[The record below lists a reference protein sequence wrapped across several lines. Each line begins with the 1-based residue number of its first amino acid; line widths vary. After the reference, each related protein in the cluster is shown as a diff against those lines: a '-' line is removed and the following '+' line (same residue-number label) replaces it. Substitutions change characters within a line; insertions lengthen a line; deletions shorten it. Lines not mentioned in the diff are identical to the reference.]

1 MFSKIKAV
9 GRRAAT
15 VAAGTV
21 LVLSQCLGSFGA
33 AFAPSTAYAETS
45 AKTATVTLTDTEN
58 GNLSFVG
65 RDGDTKT
72 ITVNVGETVAIK
84 ASPAEGYF
92 ADSLSVFNNSDND
105 ASAVSLKDGIG
116 TFKVT
121 GSATVSTMFYENG
134 SNGSSI
140 LKAVKVKEGKANKTI
155 DEKTYIKENADS
167 KYVGLGDKLE
177 KKDVLTV
184 TTTVVDSNILPN
196 ASLDNL
202 WADDDGDGMS
212 DHADALRANAV
223 SHAILYDL
231 NEDSDYYVGYAG
243 SRISGATLAD
253 WGASENNADAKMRD
267 GFVFDDATGLIYVPK
282 KYTEKN
288 KKGELKVASSRIQLL
303 YATADKGA
311 ENSISVKI
319 SEDGVDGDV
328 AENGTAKV
336 DVLATDTKIVL
347 AKDKAA
353 RESLKDS
360 SIDSVIANG
369 IEYTRDMDMW
379 SYDEGTGTL
388 DLKLAPAGVRT
399 VKVKL
404 TNDTSKTVGNFLTS
418 IATKAFAGNV
428 NNIGTWKFNTAPYVG
443 MTFHTAGHNK
453 YTGTAAGGHTMPA
466 VENPSGGRYE
476 AKTIYQALG
485 TQGVDVS
492 ALQSGNYSIE
502 RTCTINAQ
510 TTSSGVEIPNAA
522 NLNLTCG
529 HVGVNPSGQLQNG
542 YNQPKYTDD
551 DYGQTVRVAAV
562 YGNEAVVGVTVPTT
576 FTQAGAGFFK
586 VNWQLNKVNVTFSK
600 ISADAKVTDGNSEY
614 SYAGAEYDIYRTRDN
629 SLVAHITMDGNG
641 HASYQLD
648 PNESYYAVETKAPQ
662 GFQKHEGHIEFS
674 TGNSAGE
681 QQLKDDPGY
690 VKITVAKKDSATSGN
705 PQTSLSLEGAEYK
718 CTSISTPGWEATGKT
733 DANGVLWFDRV
744 PLGEI
749 QIVETKAPAGYKL
762 DTTVHSYT
770 VNAGQWIDAT
780 KVDGGAIELEPEDDF
795 AENPQAFDVE
805 IAKTKGGEDDS
816 WESDNGHGK
825 PAVGVQ
831 FQIISNSTGK
841 VVGTLTTN
849 ESGFASTKDA
859 DTCDETSISE
869 DKTDDATRPWFG
881 EGKRNAGIDGALP
894 IDQKGYT
901 IHEVDSTV
909 PEGYDHVDDW
919 TISADEEVNQSTKY
933 YSVIDKTLTSRLQ
946 IVKCD
951 AETGN
956 TVLLSGFKFQ
966 ILDADGKVVS
976 FDDPYDVNAKVD
988 TFTTDAN
995 GQVSMPGKLKSG
1007 KYAVKEI
1014 ATSAPYLLNSE
1025 TVGFEVSKDYK
1036 DASPITVVKVF
1047 DRQAMGQ
1054 ATITKSCA
1062 DDGKN
1067 LKDAEYDIVAQED
1080 VVSPDGTVRASKG
1093 QVVDHVTTGDDGTA
1107 TTKKLYLGSGS
1118 ATYAFIETKTPKG
1131 HVLDTTPV
1139 EFTLSYKD
1147 DKTDLVTASVEQKDK
1162 PTKVKVNKTILGT
1175 DDVLAGAKFDIWNI
1189 DDQET
1194 FQTGTSV
1201 AIRADEGKEV
1211 SVKQNVSSSTVTV
1224 NSNEYSIVLKDKDGK
1239 EIEVGSD
1246 TAVEAGDYTVVAKK
1260 GDDEVKLSDATISV
1274 DKGKSYT
1281 VAIKNHIFGTSAE
1294 LSETGDSVPS
1304 VKLTWDA
1311 ARKAYTT
1318 DKTLA
1323 SGKYT
1328 VSVDGGAVGKIS
1340 VKNGEIAYASISDG
1354 KVKAEPVLLKDGKKF
1369 TERTTDA
1376 KGEFDVKHLTTGSY
1390 RMVETEA
1397 PAGYIENPN
1406 VFAFTVDSDGMTEG
1420 VTEYT
1425 INVTDDYTKLHVSK
1439 RDITNEAE
1447 IEGAKLTLKDSDG
1460 KVIDSWTSTTED
1472 HVINALAPGKYTLTE
1487 ERTPHTYDV
1496 AESIDFTVEKTGE
1509 IQTAVMYDKP
1519 ISIKGEIDKRQEI
1532 ADPTHP
1538 YTEANGDGENNA
1550 DTSTSDDGSYDYTL
1564 DFRSTSNTWTDEF
1577 TVEDDLYGVMTG
1589 KATLDSITTPQAYK
1603 DFDGKMNVWYKT
1615 DQTPSDYSDESGA
1628 NQTLSDG
1635 HGNPWLTDESN
1646 SETLGEDGRKIDYT
1660 GWKLWKADVSTTEAE
1675 DLKVSDLE
1683 LAEGEHVTA
1692 IRFEYGRVESGFTTR
1707 EDDWDRDGIKDS
1719 HDDVNDATE
1728 TAKGNGSY
1736 SDGVS
1741 ILVDLDGSGKFTAFG
1756 NNGLGGKIKQ
1766 KDGTY
1771 TCKDG
1776 DTVYSLTLNK
1786 DGSASAKMTDKDG
1799 KETKV
1804 DLAAGQFKISEGVSG
1819 DYAPAI
1825 VHMKVTDDYR
1835 DGDSLEN
1842 YAKVDLYRN
1851 GGGEDQLE
1859 DHDDDKVK
1867 QTPKSDSAIIGTTLT
1882 GEDGKHAVKVG
1893 EKVEL
1898 TDTVSYTNI
1907 EAGVEHTVT
1916 GTLMDKTTGA
1926 PLSDGDGNPLSS
1938 SVTFTPEEKDG
1949 TVEVKFI
1956 VDTTHLDGHDLVAF
1970 ETLTTKETETDR
1982 ETGEKTTV
1990 DKTVAEHKDIDD
2002 ANQTVTVTSDKSS
2015 MAQTGRNILIGAAI
2029 AAAVAAGA
2037 GGTYIYRKRHQID
2050 DADDMME

>member
-1 MFSKIKAV
+1 MNETDNKQKKGGGMFSKIKAV
-9 GRRAAT
+9 SRRAAT

-33 AFAPSTAYAETS
+33 AFAPSTAYADTS
-45 AKTATVTLTDTEN
+45 AKTATVTLADTEN

-65 RDGDTKT
+65 RDDDTKT
-72 ITVNVGETVAIK
+72 ITVTVGETVAIK
-84 ASPAEGYF
+84 ASPSDGYF
-92 ADSLSVFNNSDND
+92 ADSLSVFNNSDSD

-140 LKAVKVKEGKANKTI
+140 LKAVKVKEGKANKAI

-177 KKDVLTV
+177 KKDILTV

-388 DLKLAPAGVRT
+388 ELKLAPAGVRT

-404 TNDTSKTVGNFLTS
+404 TNDTGKTVGNFLTS

-443 MTFHTAGHNK
+443 MTFHTDGHNK
-453 YTGTAAGGHTMPA
+453 YTGTPTGGYTMPA

-485 TQGVDVS
+485 TQGVDIS

-529 HVGVNPSGQLQNG
+529 HVGVNPSGQLQTG
-542 YNQPKYTDD
+542 YNQPKYADD
-551 DYGQTVRVAAV
+551 DYGQTVRIAAV

-600 ISADAKVTDGNSEY
+600 ISADAKVTDGNGEY

-629 SLVAHITMDGNG
+629 ALVAHITMDGNG

-662 GFQKHEGHIEFS
+662 GFQKHEGRIEFS

-681 QQLKDDPGY
+681 QQLKDDPGNVVLT
-690 VKITVAKKDSATSGN
+690 VKKKDSATSSSGA
-705 PQTSLSLEGAEYK
+705 QTSLSLAGAEYK
-718 CTSISTPGWEATGKT
+718 CTSLSTPGWEATSTTNEQGRLSFRK
-733 DANGVLWFDRV
+733 V
-744 PLGEI
+744 PFGEI
-749 QIVETKAPAGYKL
+749 QVVETKAPAGYKL
-762 DTTVHSYT
+762 DTTIHAYTVHAGEV
-770 VNAGQWIDAT
+770 VNAG
-780 KVDGGAIELEPEDDF
+780 VYELEPEDDF

-859 DTCDETSISE
+859 DTCDETSTSE

-901 IHEVDSTV
+901 VHEVDSTV

-1007 KYAVKEI
+1007 KYTVKEI
-1014 ATSAPYLLNSE
+1014 ATPAPYLLNSE

-1036 DASPITVVKVF
+1036 DASPITVVKVY
-1047 DRQAMGQ
+1047 DRQSMGQ

-1067 LKDAEYDIVAQED
+1067 LKDAEYDVVAQED

-1093 QVVDHVTTGDDGTA
+1093 QVVDHVTTGDDGVA
-1107 TTKKLYLGSGS
+1107 TTKNLYLGSGS
-1118 ATYAFIETKTPKG
+1118 ATYAFIETKAPKG

-1162 PTKVKVNKTILGT
+1162 ARKE
-1175 DDVLAGAKFDIWNI
+1175 AGAHNLHEQKKNFPPGI
-1189 DDQET
+1189 
-1194 FQTGTSV
+1194 F
-1201 AIRADEGKEV
+1201 GKEV
-1211 SVKQNVSSSTVTV
+1211 RCASCGKILTKGKTLRKTGYERTLFCPTRKKSPSHCKGAFISEKHLESAILHELKNLADRYSDDRVQIGICQDAQSADLIQER
-1224 NSNEYSIVLKDKDGK
+1224 NSLK
-1239 EIEVGSD
+1239 
-1246 TAVEAGDYTVVAKK
+1246 TAVELIENEITAYEQRSRDLYLKRATDGMSI
-1260 GDDEVKLSDATISV
+1260 DDFNSALSRIRNDV
-1274 DKGKSYT
+1274 DK
-1281 VAIKNHIFGTSAE
+1281 
-1294 LSETGDSVPS
+1294 L
-1304 VKLTWDA
+1304 
-1311 ARKAYTT
+1311 R
-1318 DKTLA
+1318 
-1323 SGKYT
+1323 
-1328 VSVDGGAVGKIS
+1328 
-1340 VKNGEIAYASISDG
+1340 
-1354 KVKAEPVLLKDGKKF
+1354 LK
-1369 TERTTDA
+1369 
-1376 KGEFDVKHLTTGSY
+1376 
-1390 RMVETEA
+1390 
-1397 PAGYIENPN
+1397 
-1406 VFAFTVDSDGMTEG
+1406 
-1420 VTEYT
+1420 
-1425 INVTDDYTKLHVSK
+1425 SK
-1439 RDITNEAE
+1439 RASSELLHLNESIA
-1447 IEGAKLTLKDSDG
+1447 
-1460 KVIDSWTSTTED
+1460 
-1472 HVINALAPGKYTLTE
+1472 
-1487 ERTPHTYDV
+1487 
-1496 AESIDFTVEKTGE
+1496 AESIRMETVLKAADFNRLDKT
-1509 IQTAVMYDKP
+1509 
-1519 ISIKGEIDKRQEI
+1519 
-1532 ADPTHP
+1532 
-1538 YTEANGDGENNA
+1538 
-1550 DTSTSDDGSYDYTL
+1550 
-1564 DFRSTSNTWTDEF
+1564 
-1577 TVEDDLYGVMTG
+1577 
-1589 KATLDSITTPQAYK
+1589 
-1603 DFDGKMNVWYKT
+1603 
-1615 DQTPSDYSDESGA
+1615 
-1628 NQTLSDG
+1628 
-1635 HGNPWLTDESN
+1635 
-1646 SETLGEDGRKIDYT
+1646 
-1660 GWKLWKADVSTTEAE
+1660 
-1675 DLKVSDLE
+1675 KVSML
-1683 LAEGEHVTA
+1683 
-1692 IRFEYGRVESGFTTR
+1692 IESVYVHK
-1707 EDDWDRDGIKDS
+1707 RD
-1719 HDDVNDATE
+1719 
-1728 TAKGNGSY
+1728 
-1736 SDGVS
+1736 
-1741 ILVDLDGSGKFTAFG
+1741 
-1756 NNGLGGKIKQ
+1756 
-1766 KDGTY
+1766 
-1771 TCKDG
+1771 
-1776 DTVYSLTLNK
+1776 
-1786 DGSASAKMTDKDG
+1786 
-1799 KETKV
+1799 
-1804 DLAAGQFKISEGVSG
+1804 
-1819 DYAPAI
+1819 
-1825 VHMKVTDDYR
+1825 
-1835 DGDSLEN
+1835 
-1842 YAKVDLYRN
+1842 
-1851 GGGEDQLE
+1851 
-1859 DHDDDKVK
+1859 
-1867 QTPKSDSAIIGTTLT
+1867 PKSGTQAIDITW
-1882 GEDGKHAVKVG
+1882 
-1893 EKVEL
+1893 
-1898 TDTVSYTNI
+1898 
-1907 EAGVEHTVT
+1907 
-1916 GTLMDKTTGA
+1916 
-1926 PLSDGDGNPLSS
+1926 
-1938 SVTFTPEEKDG
+1938 
-1949 TVEVKFI
+1949 KF
-1956 VDTTHLDGHDLVAF
+1956 
-1970 ETLTTKETETDR
+1970 
-1982 ETGEKTTV
+1982 
-1990 DKTVAEHKDIDD
+1990 
-2002 ANQTVTVTSDKSS
+2002 
-2015 MAQTGRNILIGAAI
+2015 
-2029 AAAVAAGA
+2029 
-2037 GGTYIYRKRHQID
+2037 
-2050 DADDMME
+2050 

>member
-33 AFAPSTAYAETS
+33 AFAPSMAYADTS
-45 AKTATVTLTDTEN
+45 TKTATVTLADTEN
-58 GNLSFVG
+58 GSLSFVG
-65 RDGDTKT
+65 RDDDTKT

-84 ASPAEGYF
+84 ASPADGYF

-140 LKAVKVKEGKANKTI
+140 LKAVKVKEGKANKAI

-311 ENSISVKI
+311 ENSISIKI
-319 SEDGVDGDV
+319 SKDGVDGDV

-336 DVLATDTKIVL
+336 DILATDTKIVL

-404 TNDTSKTVGNFLTS
+404 TNDTGKTVGNFLTS

-443 MTFHTAGHNK
+443 MTFHTNGHNK
-453 YTGTAAGGHTMPA
+453 YTGTPTGGYTMPA

-476 AKTIYQALG
+476 TKTIYQALG

-600 ISADAKVTDGNSEY
+600 ISADAKVTNGNSEY
-614 SYAGAEYDIYRTRDN
+614 SYAGAEFDIYRTRDN
-629 SLVAHITMDGNG
+629 ALAAHITMNGNG
-641 HASYQLD
+641 HANYQLD
-648 PNESYYAVETKAPQ
+648 PNENYYAVETKAPQ
-662 GFQKHEGHIEFS
+662 GFQKYEGRIEFS

-681 QQLKDDPGY
+681 QQFKDDPGV
-690 VKITVAKKDSATSGN
+690 VKITVAKKDSATSGTA
-705 PQTSLSLEGAEYK
+705 QTSLSLEGAEYK
-718 CTSISTPGWEATGKT
+718 ITSLSTPGWEATGKT
-733 DANGVLWFDRV
+733 NAKGVLYFTAV
-744 PLGEI
+744 PLGKV

-762 DTTVHSYT
+762 DTTVHTYT
-770 VNAGQWIDAT
+770 ISAGEWLDAT

-859 DTCDETSISE
+859 DTCDETSTSE

-901 IHEVDSTV
+901 VHEVDSTV

-1014 ATSAPYLLNSE
+1014 ATPAPYLLNSE

-1036 DASPITVVKVF
+1036 DASPIT
-1047 DRQAMGQ
+1047 RQ
-1054 ATITKSCA
+1054 T
-1062 DDGKN
+1062 
-1067 LKDAEYDIVAQED
+1067 
-1080 VVSPDGTVRASKG
+1080 SKAAK
-1093 QVVDHVTTGDDGTA
+1093 TT
-1107 TTKKLYLGSGS
+1107 L
-1118 ATYAFIETKTPKG
+1118 
-1131 HVLDTTPV
+1131 
-1139 EFTLSYKD
+1139 
-1147 DKTDLVTASVEQKDK
+1147 
-1162 PTKVKVNKTILGT
+1162 
-1175 DDVLAGAKFDIWNI
+1175 
-1189 DDQET
+1189 
-1194 FQTGTSV
+1194 
-1201 AIRADEGKEV
+1201 
-1211 SVKQNVSSSTVTV
+1211 
-1224 NSNEYSIVLKDKDGK
+1224 
-1239 EIEVGSD
+1239 
-1246 TAVEAGDYTVVAKK
+1246 
-1260 GDDEVKLSDATISV
+1260 
-1274 DKGKSYT
+1274 
-1281 VAIKNHIFGTSAE
+1281 
-1294 LSETGDSVPS
+1294 
-1304 VKLTWDA
+1304 
-1311 ARKAYTT
+1311 
-1318 DKTLA
+1318 
-1323 SGKYT
+1323 
-1328 VSVDGGAVGKIS
+1328 
-1340 VKNGEIAYASISDG
+1340 
-1354 KVKAEPVLLKDGKKF
+1354 
-1369 TERTTDA
+1369 
-1376 KGEFDVKHLTTGSY
+1376 
-1390 RMVETEA
+1390 
-1397 PAGYIENPN
+1397 
-1406 VFAFTVDSDGMTEG
+1406 
-1420 VTEYT
+1420 
-1425 INVTDDYTKLHVSK
+1425 
-1439 RDITNEAE
+1439 
-1447 IEGAKLTLKDSDG
+1447 
-1460 KVIDSWTSTTED
+1460 
-1472 HVINALAPGKYTLTE
+1472 
-1487 ERTPHTYDV
+1487 
-1496 AESIDFTVEKTGE
+1496 
-1509 IQTAVMYDKP
+1509 
-1519 ISIKGEIDKRQEI
+1519 
-1532 ADPTHP
+1532 
-1538 YTEANGDGENNA
+1538 
-1550 DTSTSDDGSYDYTL
+1550 
-1564 DFRSTSNTWTDEF
+1564 STSNGLKPYPRF
-1577 TVEDDLYGVMTG
+1577 VCSIAFKLPIVET
-1589 KATLDSITTPQAYK
+1589 
-1603 DFDGKMNVWYKT
+1603 
-1615 DQTPSDYSDESGA
+1615 
-1628 NQTLSDG
+1628 
-1635 HGNPWLTDESN
+1635 
-1646 SETLGEDGRKIDYT
+1646 R
-1660 GWKLWKADVSTTEAE
+1660 
-1675 DLKVSDLE
+1675 
-1683 LAEGEHVTA
+1683 
-1692 IRFEYGRVESGFTTR
+1692 GFTT
-1707 EDDWDRDGIKDS
+1707 
-1719 HDDVNDATE
+1719 
-1728 TAKGNGSY
+1728 
-1736 SDGVS
+1736 VS
-1741 ILVDLDGSGKFTAFG
+1741 IRLNSFDAADNL
-1756 NNGLGGKIKQ
+1756 KQ
-1766 KDGTY
+1766 G
-1771 TCKDG
+1771 
-1776 DTVYSLTLNK
+1776 
-1786 DGSASAKMTDKDG
+1786 
-1799 KETKV
+1799 
-1804 DLAAGQFKISEGVSG
+1804 
-1819 DYAPAI
+1819 
-1825 VHMKVTDDYR
+1825 
-1835 DGDSLEN
+1835 
-1842 YAKVDLYRN
+1842 
-1851 GGGEDQLE
+1851 
-1859 DHDDDKVK
+1859 
-1867 QTPKSDSAIIGTTLT
+1867 
-1882 GEDGKHAVKVG
+1882 
-1893 EKVEL
+1893 
-1898 TDTVSYTNI
+1898 
-1907 EAGVEHTVT
+1907 
-1916 GTLMDKTTGA
+1916 
-1926 PLSDGDGNPLSS
+1926 
-1938 SVTFTPEEKDG
+1938 
-1949 TVEVKFI
+1949 
-1956 VDTTHLDGHDLVAF
+1956 
-1970 ETLTTKETETDR
+1970 
-1982 ETGEKTTV
+1982 
-1990 DKTVAEHKDIDD
+1990 
-2002 ANQTVTVTSDKSS
+2002 
-2015 MAQTGRNILIGAAI
+2015 
-2029 AAAVAAGA
+2029 
-2037 GGTYIYRKRHQID
+2037 RKRLT
-2050 DADDMME
+2050 

>member
-1 MFSKIKAV
+1 MSDYIKYMYREYLE
-9 GRRAAT
+9 GRTRIKKVNEDQPLFPNT
-15 VAAGTV
+15 GAGLLIQKNKLTDDWTALNV
-21 LVLSQCLGSFGA
+21 SDGHYEEESFNHEALAA
-33 AFAPSTAYAETS
+33 AFLQGANMGQLRMLNEILDRARLNGPYC
-45 AKTATVTLTDTEN
+45 LEN
-58 GNLSFVG
+58 V
-65 RDGDTKT
+65 
-72 ITVNVGETVAIK
+72 
-84 ASPAEGYF
+84 
-92 ADSLSVFNNSDND
+92 
-105 ASAVSLKDGIG
+105 
-116 TFKVT
+116 
-121 GSATVSTMFYENG
+121 
-134 SNGSSI
+134 
-140 LKAVKVKEGKANKTI
+140 
-155 DEKTYIKENADS
+155 
-167 KYVGLGDKLE
+167 
-177 KKDVLTV
+177 
-184 TTTVVDSNILPN
+184 
-196 ASLDNL
+196 
-202 WADDDGDGMS
+202 
-212 DHADALRANAV
+212 ADALLSFAPACKAE
-223 SHAILYDL
+223 SL
-231 NEDSDYYVGYAG
+231 
-243 SRISGATLAD
+243 IS
-253 WGASENNADAKMRD
+253 
-267 GFVFDDATGLIYVPK
+267 I
-282 KYTEKN
+282 
-288 KKGELKVASSRIQLL
+288 
-303 YATADKGA
+303 
-311 ENSISVKI
+311 KI
-319 SEDGVDGDV
+319 SKDGVDGDV

-336 DVLATDTKIVL
+336 DILATDTKIVL

-404 TNDTSKTVGNFLTS
+404 TNDTGKTVGNFLTS

-443 MTFHTAGHNK
+443 MTFHTNGHNK
-453 YTGTAAGGHTMPA
+453 YTGTPTGGYTMPA

-476 AKTIYQALG
+476 TKTIYQALG

-600 ISADAKVTDGNSEY
+600 ISADAKVTNGNSEY
-614 SYAGAEYDIYRTRDN
+614 SYAGAEFDIYRTRDN
-629 SLVAHITMDGNG
+629 ALAAHITMNGNG
-641 HASYQLD
+641 HANYQLD
-648 PNESYYAVETKAPQ
+648 PNENYYAVETKAPQ
-662 GFQKHEGHIEFS
+662 GFQKYEGRIEFS

-681 QQLKDDPGY
+681 QQFKDDPGV
-690 VKITVAKKDSATSGN
+690 VKITVAKKDSATSGTA
-705 PQTSLSLEGAEYK
+705 QTSLSLEGAEYK
-718 CTSISTPGWEATGKT
+718 ITSLSTPGWEATGKT
-733 DANGVLWFDRV
+733 NAKGVLYFTAV
-744 PLGEI
+744 PLGKV

-762 DTTVHSYT
+762 DTTVHTYT
-770 VNAGQWIDAT
+770 ISAGEWLDAT

-859 DTCDETSISE
+859 DTCDETSTSE

-901 IHEVDSTV
+901 VHEVDSTV

-1014 ATSAPYLLNSE
+1014 ATPAPYLLNSE

-1036 DASPITVVKVF
+1036 DASPITVVKVY
-1047 DRQAMGQ
+1047 DRQSMGQ

-1067 LKDAEYDIVAQED
+1067 LKDAEYDVVAQED

-1093 QVVDHVTTGDDGTA
+1093 QVVDHVTTGDDGVA
-1107 TTKKLYLGSGS
+1107 TTKNLYLGSGS
-1118 ATYAFIETKTPKG
+1118 ATYAFIETKAPKG

-1224 NSNEYSIVLKDKDGK
+1224 NSNDYSIVLKDKDGR

-1246 TAVEAGDYTVVAKK
+1246 TTVEAGDYTVVAKK

-1311 ARKAYTT
+1311 ARMAYTT
-1318 DKTLA
+1318 DKALA

-1328 VSVDGGAVGKIS
+1328 VSVDGVAVGKIS
-1340 VKNGEIAYASISDG
+1340 VKSGEIAYASISNDT
-1354 KVKAEPVLLKDGKKF
+1354 VKCEPVLLKDGKKF
-1369 TERTTDA
+1369 TECTTDV
-1376 KGEFDVKHLTTGSY
+1376 KGEFDVKHLVAGSY

-1397 PAGYIENPN
+1397 PAGYIESPN

-1425 INVTDDYTKLHVSK
+1425 IDVTDDYTKLHVSK

-1683 LAEGEHVTA
+1683 LAEGEHVTV

-1719 HDDVNDATE
+1719 HDDMNDATE

-1867 QTPKSDSAIIGTTLT
+1867 QTTKSDSAIIGTTLT
-1882 GEDGKHAVKVG
+1882 GEDGKHTVKVG

-1949 TVEVKFI
+1949 TVEVKFT

-1970 ETLTTKETETDR
+1970 EALTTKETETDR

>member
-1 MFSKIKAV
+1 MFNKIKAV
-9 GRRAAT
+9 SRRAAT

-45 AKTATVTLTDTEN
+45 TKTATVTLADTEN
-58 GNLSFVG
+58 GSLSFVG
-65 RDGDTKT
+65 RDDDTKT
-72 ITVNVGETVAIK
+72 ITVNDGETVAIK
-84 ASPAEGYF
+84 ASPADGYF

-140 LKAVKVKEGKANKTI
+140 LKTVKVKEGKANKAI

-336 DVLATDTKIVL
+336 DILATDTKIVL
-347 AKDKAA
+347 AKDKTA

-404 TNDTSKTVGNFLTS
+404 TNDTGKTVGNFLTS

-600 ISADAKVTDGNSEY
+600 ISADAKVTNGNSEY
-614 SYAGAEYDIYRTRDN
+614 SYAGAEFDIYRTRDN
-629 SLVAHITMDGNG
+629 ALVAHITMDGNG
-641 HASYQLD
+641 HANYQLD

-662 GFQKHEGHIEFS
+662 GFQKHEGRIEFS

-681 QQLKDDPGY
+681 QQLKDDPGV
-690 VKITVAKKDSATSGN
+690 VKITVAKKDSATSGTA
-705 PQTSLSLEGAEYK
+705 QTSLSLEGAEYK
-718 CTSISTPGWEATGKT
+718 ITSLSTPGWEATGKT
-733 DANGVLWFDRV
+733 NAKGILYFTAV
-744 PLGEI
+744 PLGKV

-762 DTTVHSYT
+762 DTTVHTYT
-770 VNAGQWIDAT
+770 ISAGEWLDAT

-849 ESGFASTKDA
+849 ESGFASTKDS

-1047 DRQAMGQ
+1047 DRQVMGQ

-1067 LKDAEYDIVAQED
+1067 LKDAEYDVVAQEN

-1093 QVVDHVTTGDDGTA
+1093 QIVDHVTTGDDGTA

-1118 ATYAFIETKTPKG
+1118 ATYAFIENKAPKG

-1175 DDVLAGAKFDIWNI
+1175 DDVLADAKFDIWNI

-1311 ARKAYTT
+1311 ARMAYTT
-1318 DKTLA
+1318 DKALA

-1328 VSVDGGAVGKIS
+1328 VSVDGVAVGKIS
-1340 VKNGEIAYASISDG
+1340 VKSGEIAYASISNDT
-1354 KVKAEPVLLKDGKKF
+1354 VKREPVLLKDGKKF
-1369 TERTTDA
+1369 TERTTDV

-1420 VTEYT
+1420 VIEYT
-1425 INVTDDYTKLHVSK
+1425 IDVTDDYTKLHVSK

-1447 IEGAKLTLKDSDG
+1447 IEGAKLTLNDSDG

-1577 TVEDDLYGVMTG
+1577 TVEDDFYGVMTG

-1882 GEDGKHAVKVG
+1882 GEDGKHTVKVG

-1949 TVEVKFI
+1949 TVEVKFT

>member
-45 AKTATVTLTDTEN
+45 ANTATITLADTEN
-58 GNLSFVG
+58 GDLSFVG
-65 RDGDTKT
+65 RDDDTKT

-84 ASPAEGYF
+84 ASPADGYF
-92 ADSLSVFNNSDND
+92 ADSLSVFNNSDSD

-140 LKAVKVKEGKANKTI
+140 LKAVKVKEGKTNKAI

-231 NEDSDYYVGYAG
+231 NEHSDYYVGYAG

-388 DLKLAPAGVRT
+388 ELKLAPAGVRT

-404 TNDTSKTVGNFLTS
+404 TNDTGKTVGNFLTS

-443 MTFHTAGHNK
+443 MTFHTDGHNK
-453 YTGTAAGGHTMPA
+453 YTGTPTGGYTMPA

-614 SYAGAEYDIYRTRDN
+614 SYAGAEYDIYRESDN

-648 PNESYYAVETKAPQ
+648 PNVHYYAVETKAPQ
-662 GFQKHEGHIEFS
+662 GFQKHEGRIEFS
-674 TGNSAGE
+674 TGNSAGA
-681 QQLKDDPGY
+681 QQLTDDPGNVVLT
-690 VKITVAKKDSATSGN
+690 VKKKDSATSSSDA
-705 PQTSLSLEGAEYK
+705 QTSLSLAGAEYK
-718 CTSISTPGWEATGKT
+718 CTSLSTPGWETTGT
-733 DANGVLWFDRV
+733 TNENGIVAFRKV
-744 PLGEI
+744 PFGEI
-749 QIVETKAPAGYKL
+749 QVVETKAPSGYKL
-762 DTTVHSYT
+762 DTTVHTYT
-770 VNAGQWIDAT
+770 VHAGEGVNAG
-780 KVDGGAIELEPEDDF
+780 VYELEPEDDF

-859 DTCDETSISE
+859 ATCDETSISE

-894 IDQKGYT
+894 IDRSGYT

-1036 DASPITVVKVF
+1036 NASPITVVKVY

-1067 LKDAEYDIVAQED
+1067 LKDAEYDVVAQED
-1080 VVSPDGTVRASKG
+1080 VVSPDGTVRATKG
-1093 QVVDHVTTGDDGTA
+1093 QVVDHVTTGDDGCA
-1107 TTKKLYLGSGS
+1107 TTKKLYLGNCS
-1118 ATYAFIETKTPKG
+1118 ATYAFVETKAPKG

-1147 DKTDLVTASVEQKDK
+1147 DKTELVTASVEQKDS

-1189 DDQET
+1189 DDQEA

-1211 SVKQNVSSSTVTV
+1211 SVKQNVSSSTITV
-1224 NSNEYSIVLKDKDGK
+1224 NTNEYSIVLKDKDGR
-1239 EIEVGSD
+1239 ETEVGSD

-1260 GDDEVKLSDATISV
+1260 GDDEVKLADAAISV

-1281 VAIKNHIFGTSAE
+1281 IAIKNHIFGTSAE
-1294 LSETGDSVPS
+1294 LSETGDSVPNM
-1304 VKLTWDA
+1304 KLTWDA

-1318 DKTLA
+1318 DKALA

-1328 VSVDGGAVGKIS
+1328 VFVDGATVGKIS
-1340 VKNGEIAYASISDG
+1340 VKNGVISYASISDG
-1354 KVKAEPVLLKDGKKF
+1354 KVKSEPILLKDGKKF
-1369 TERTTDA
+1369 TERTTDL
-1376 KGEFDVKHLTTGSY
+1376 KGEFDVKHLTAGSY

-1420 VTEYT
+1420 VTEYS
-1425 INVTDDYTKLHVSK
+1425 IDVTDDYTKLHVSK

-1460 KVIDSWTSTTED
+1460 KVVDSWTSTTED

-1532 ADPTHP
+1532 ADPTHL

-1564 DFRSTSNTWTDEF
+1564 DFRSNSNTWTDEF
-1577 TVEDDLYGVMTG
+1577 TVEDDLHGVMTG

-1615 DQTPSDYSDESGA
+1615 DQTPSDYANESGA

-1675 DLKVSDLE
+1675 DLKVSDLD

-1707 EDDWDRDGIKDS
+1707 EGDWDRDGIKDS

-1736 SDGVS
+1736 SDGIS

-1786 DGSASAKMTDKDG
+1786 DGSATAKMTDKDG

-1804 DLAAGQFKISEGVSG
+1804 ELAAGQFKISEGVSG

-1835 DGDSLEN
+1835 AGDSLEN

-1882 GEDGKHAVKVG
+1882 GEDGKHTVKVG

-1926 PLSDGDGNPLSS
+1926 PLSDGDGNPLSTT
-1938 SVTFTPEEKDG
+1938 VTFTPEEKDG
-1949 TVEVKFI
+1949 TVEVKFT
-1956 VDTTHLDGHDLVAF
+1956 VDTTHLDGHNLVAF

-2015 MAQTGRNILIGAAI
+2015 MAQTGRNILIGAAV
-2029 AAAVAAGA
+2029 AAFVAAGA

>member
-1 MFSKIKAV
+1 MMQDMNETDNKQKKGGGMFSKIKAV
-9 GRRAAT
+9 SRRAAT

-33 AFAPSTAYAETS
+33 AFAPSTAYADTS
-45 AKTATVTLTDTEN
+45 TKTATVTLADTEN
-58 GNLSFVG
+58 GSLSFVG
-65 RDGDTKT
+65 RDDDTKT

-84 ASPAEGYF
+84 ASPANGYF

-140 LKAVKVKEGKANKTI
+140 LKAVKVKEGKANKAI

-336 DVLATDTKIVL
+336 DILATDTKIVL

-404 TNDTSKTVGNFLTS
+404 TNDTGKTVGNFLTS

-600 ISADAKVTDGNSEY
+600 ISADAKVTNGNSEY
-614 SYAGAEYDIYRTRDN
+614 SYAGAEFDIYRTRDN
-629 SLVAHITMDGNG
+629 ALVAHITMDGNG
-641 HASYQLD
+641 HANYQLD

-662 GFQKHEGHIEFS
+662 GFQKYEGRIDFS

-681 QQLKDDPGY
+681 QQFKDDPGNVVLT
-690 VKITVAKKDSATSGN
+690 VKKKDSATSSSDA
-705 PQTSLSLEGAEYK
+705 QTSLSLAGAEYK
-718 CTSISTPGWEATGKT
+718 CTSLSTPGWEATSTTNEQGRLSFRK
-733 DANGVLWFDRV
+733 V
-744 PLGEI
+744 PFGEI
-749 QIVETKAPAGYKL
+749 QVVETKAPAGYKL
-762 DTTVHSYT
+762 DTTIHTYTVHAGEV
-770 VNAGQWIDAT
+770 VNAG
-780 KVDGGAIELEPEDDF
+780 VYELEPEDDF

-919 TISADEEVNQSTKY
+919 TISS
-933 YSVIDKTLTSRLQ
+933 
-946 IVKCD
+946 
-951 AETGN
+951 
-956 TVLLSGFKFQ
+956 SGQLYRF
-966 ILDADGKVVS
+966 
-976 FDDPYDVNAKVD
+976 
-988 TFTTDAN
+988 
-995 GQVSMPGKLKSG
+995 
-1007 KYAVKEI
+1007 
-1014 ATSAPYLLNSE
+1014 
-1025 TVGFEVSKDYK
+1025 
-1036 DASPITVVKVF
+1036 
-1047 DRQAMGQ
+1047 Q
-1054 ATITKSCA
+1054 ATHS
-1062 DDGKN
+1062 
-1067 LKDAEYDIVAQED
+1067 
-1080 VVSPDGTVRASKG
+1080 
-1093 QVVDHVTTGDDGTA
+1093 
-1107 TTKKLYLGSGS
+1107 S
-1118 ATYAFIETKTPKG
+1118 A
-1131 HVLDTTPV
+1131 L
-1139 EFTLSYKD
+1139 
-1147 DKTDLVTASVEQKDK
+1147 
-1162 PTKVKVNKTILGT
+1162 
-1175 DDVLAGAKFDIWNI
+1175 
-1189 DDQET
+1189 
-1194 FQTGTSV
+1194 
-1201 AIRADEGKEV
+1201 
-1211 SVKQNVSSSTVTV
+1211 
-1224 NSNEYSIVLKDKDGK
+1224 
-1239 EIEVGSD
+1239 
-1246 TAVEAGDYTVVAKK
+1246 
-1260 GDDEVKLSDATISV
+1260 
-1274 DKGKSYT
+1274 
-1281 VAIKNHIFGTSAE
+1281 
-1294 LSETGDSVPS
+1294 
-1304 VKLTWDA
+1304 
-1311 ARKAYTT
+1311 
-1318 DKTLA
+1318 
-1323 SGKYT
+1323 
-1328 VSVDGGAVGKIS
+1328 
-1340 VKNGEIAYASISDG
+1340 
-1354 KVKAEPVLLKDGKKF
+1354 
-1369 TERTTDA
+1369 
-1376 KGEFDVKHLTTGSY
+1376 
-1390 RMVETEA
+1390 
-1397 PAGYIENPN
+1397 
-1406 VFAFTVDSDGMTEG
+1406 
-1420 VTEYT
+1420 
-1425 INVTDDYTKLHVSK
+1425 
-1439 RDITNEAE
+1439 
-1447 IEGAKLTLKDSDG
+1447 
-1460 KVIDSWTSTTED
+1460 
-1472 HVINALAPGKYTLTE
+1472 
-1487 ERTPHTYDV
+1487 
-1496 AESIDFTVEKTGE
+1496 
-1509 IQTAVMYDKP
+1509 
-1519 ISIKGEIDKRQEI
+1519 RQESRR
-1532 ADPTHP
+1532 H
-1538 YTEANGDGENNA
+1538 
-1550 DTSTSDDGSYDYTL
+1550 
-1564 DFRSTSNTWTDEF
+1564 
-1577 TVEDDLYGVMTG
+1577 
-1589 KATLDSITTPQAYK
+1589 
-1603 DFDGKMNVWYKT
+1603 
-1615 DQTPSDYSDESGA
+1615 
-1628 NQTLSDG
+1628 
-1635 HGNPWLTDESN
+1635 
-1646 SETLGEDGRKIDYT
+1646 
-1660 GWKLWKADVSTTEAE
+1660 
-1675 DLKVSDLE
+1675 
-1683 LAEGEHVTA
+1683 
-1692 IRFEYGRVESGFTTR
+1692 
-1707 EDDWDRDGIKDS
+1707 
-1719 HDDVNDATE
+1719 
-1728 TAKGNGSY
+1728 
-1736 SDGVS
+1736 
-1741 ILVDLDGSGKFTAFG
+1741 
-1756 NNGLGGKIKQ
+1756 
-1766 KDGTY
+1766 
-1771 TCKDG
+1771 C
-1776 DTVYSLTLNK
+1776 
-1786 DGSASAKMTDKDG
+1786 
-1799 KETKV
+1799 
-1804 DLAAGQFKISEGVSG
+1804 
-1819 DYAPAI
+1819 
-1825 VHMKVTDDYR
+1825 
-1835 DGDSLEN
+1835 
-1842 YAKVDLYRN
+1842 
-1851 GGGEDQLE
+1851 
-1859 DHDDDKVK
+1859 
-1867 QTPKSDSAIIGTTLT
+1867 
-1882 GEDGKHAVKVG
+1882 
-1893 EKVEL
+1893 
-1898 TDTVSYTNI
+1898 
-1907 EAGVEHTVT
+1907 
-1916 GTLMDKTTGA
+1916 
-1926 PLSDGDGNPLSS
+1926 SS
-1938 SVTFTPEEKDG
+1938 C
-1949 TVEVKFI
+1949 
-1956 VDTTHLDGHDLVAF
+1956 
-1970 ETLTTKETETDR
+1970 R
-1982 ETGEKTTV
+1982 
-1990 DKTVAEHKDIDD
+1990 
-2002 ANQTVTVTSDKSS
+2002 
-2015 MAQTGRNILIGAAI
+2015 R
-2029 AAAVAAGA
+2029 
-2037 GGTYIYRKRHQID
+2037 R
-2050 DADDMME
+2050 

>member
-33 AFAPSTAYAETS
+33 AFAPSMAYADTS
-45 AKTATVTLTDTEN
+45 TKTVTVTLADTEN
-58 GNLSFVG
+58 GSLSFVG
-65 RDGDTKT
+65 RDDDTKT

-84 ASPAEGYF
+84 ASPADGYF

-140 LKAVKVKEGKANKTI
+140 LKAVKVKEGKANKAI

-311 ENSISVKI
+311 ENSISIKI
-319 SEDGVDGDV
+319 SKDGVDGDV

-336 DVLATDTKIVL
+336 DILATDTKIVL

-404 TNDTSKTVGNFLTS
+404 TNDTGKTVGNFLTS

-443 MTFHTAGHNK
+443 MTFHTNGHNK
-453 YTGTAAGGHTMPA
+453 YTGTPTGGYTMPA

-476 AKTIYQALG
+476 TKTIYQALG

-600 ISADAKVTDGNSEY
+600 ISADAKVTNGNSEY
-614 SYAGAEYDIYRTRDN
+614 SYAGAEFDIYRTRDN
-629 SLVAHITMDGNG
+629 ALAAHITMNGNG
-641 HASYQLD
+641 HANYQLD
-648 PNESYYAVETKAPQ
+648 PNENYYAVETKAPQ
-662 GFQKHEGHIEFS
+662 GFQKYEGRIEFS

-681 QQLKDDPGY
+681 QQFKDDPGV
-690 VKITVAKKDSATSGN
+690 VKITVAKKDSATSGTA
-705 PQTSLSLEGAEYK
+705 QTSLSLEGAEYK
-718 CTSISTPGWEATGKT
+718 ITSLSTPGWEATGKT
-733 DANGVLWFDRV
+733 NAKGVLYFTAV
-744 PLGEI
+744 PLGKV

-762 DTTVHSYT
+762 DTTVHTYT
-770 VNAGQWIDAT
+770 ISAGEWLDAT

-859 DTCDETSISE
+859 DTCDETSTSE

-901 IHEVDSTV
+901 VHEVDSTV

-1014 ATSAPYLLNSE
+1014 ATPAPYLFNSE

-1036 DASPITVVKVF
+1036 DASPITVVKVY
-1047 DRQAMGQ
+1047 DRQSMGQ

-1067 LKDAEYDIVAQED
+1067 LKDAEYDVVAQED

-1093 QVVDHVTTGDDGTA
+1093 QVVDHVTTGDDGVA
-1107 TTKKLYLGSGS
+1107 TTKNLYLGSGS
-1118 ATYAFIETKTPKG
+1118 ATYAFIETKAPKG

-1224 NSNEYSIVLKDKDGK
+1224 NSNDYSIVLKDKDGR

-1246 TAVEAGDYTVVAKK
+1246 TTVEAGDYTVVAKK

-1311 ARKAYTT
+1311 ARMAYTT
-1318 DKTLA
+1318 DKALA

-1328 VSVDGGAVGKIS
+1328 VSVDGVAVGKIS
-1340 VKNGEIAYASISDG
+1340 VKSGEIAYASISNDT
-1354 KVKAEPVLLKDGKKF
+1354 VKCEPVLLKDGKKF
-1369 TERTTDA
+1369 TECTTDV
-1376 KGEFDVKHLTTGSY
+1376 KGEFDVKHLVAGSY
-1390 RMVETEA
+1390 RMVETES
-1397 PAGYIENPN
+1397 PAGYIESPN

-1425 INVTDDYTKLHVSK
+1425 IDVTDDYTKLHVSK

-1804 DLAAGQFKISEGVSG
+1804 
-1819 DYAPAI
+1819 
-1825 VHMKVTDDYR
+1825 
-1835 DGDSLEN
+1835 
-1842 YAKVDLYRN
+1842 
-1851 GGGEDQLE
+1851 
-1859 DHDDDKVK
+1859 
-1867 QTPKSDSAIIGTTLT
+1867 
-1882 GEDGKHAVKVG
+1882 
-1893 EKVEL
+1893 EL

-1949 TVEVKFI
+1949 TVEVKFT

-1970 ETLTTKETETDR
+1970 ETLTTKETETDT

>member
-1 MFSKIKAV
+1 MMQDMNETDNKQKKGGGMFSKIKAV
-9 GRRAAT
+9 SRRAAT

-33 AFAPSTAYAETS
+33 AFAPSTAYADTS
-45 AKTATVTLTDTEN
+45 TKTATVTLADTEN
-58 GNLSFVG
+58 GSLSFVG
-65 RDGDTKT
+65 RDDDTKT
-72 ITVNVGETVAIK
+72 ITVNAGETVAIK
-84 ASPAEGYF
+84 ASPADGYF
-92 ADSLSVFNNSDND
+92 ADSLSVFDNSDND

-140 LKAVKVKEGKANKTI
+140 LKAVKVKEGKANKAI

-311 ENSISVKI
+311 ENSISIKI
-319 SEDGVDGDV
+319 SKDGVDGDV

-336 DVLATDTKIVL
+336 DILATDTKIVL

-404 TNDTSKTVGNFLTS
+404 TNDTGKTVGNFLTS

-443 MTFHTAGHNK
+443 MTFHTNGHNK
-453 YTGTAAGGHTMPA
+453 YTGTPTGGYTMPA

-476 AKTIYQALG
+476 TKTIYQALG

-600 ISADAKVTDGNSEY
+600 ISADAKVTNGNSEY
-614 SYAGAEYDIYRTRDN
+614 SYAGAEFDIYRTRDN
-629 SLVAHITMDGNG
+629 ALAAHITMNGNG
-641 HASYQLD
+641 HANYQLD
-648 PNESYYAVETKAPQ
+648 PNENYYAVETKAPQ
-662 GFQKHEGHIEFS
+662 GFQKHEGRIEFS

-681 QQLKDDPGY
+681 QQFKDDPGV
-690 VKITVAKKDSATSGN
+690 VKITVAKKDSATSGTA
-705 PQTSLSLEGAEYK
+705 QTSLSLEGAEYK
-718 CTSISTPGWEATGKT
+718 ITSLSTPGWEATGKT
-733 DANGVLWFDRV
+733 NAKGVLYFTAV
-744 PLGEI
+744 PLGKV

-762 DTTVHSYT
+762 DTTVHTYT
-770 VNAGQWIDAT
+770 ISAGEWLDAT

-859 DTCDETSISE
+859 DTCDETSTSE

-901 IHEVDSTV
+901 VHEVDSTV

-1014 ATSAPYLLNSE
+1014 ATPPRICSTARRS
-1025 TVGFEVSKDYK
+1025 VSR
-1036 DASPITVVKVF
+1036 SP
-1047 DRQAMGQ
+1047 R
-1054 ATITKSCA
+1054 TI
-1062 DDGKN
+1062 
-1067 LKDAEYDIVAQED
+1067 
-1080 VVSPDGTVRASKG
+1080 
-1093 QVVDHVTTGDDGTA
+1093 
-1107 TTKKLYLGSGS
+1107 
-1118 ATYAFIETKTPKG
+1118 
-1131 HVLDTTPV
+1131 
-1139 EFTLSYKD
+1139 
-1147 DKTDLVTASVEQKDK
+1147 
-1162 PTKVKVNKTILGT
+1162 
-1175 DDVLAGAKFDIWNI
+1175 
-1189 DDQET
+1189 
-1194 FQTGTSV
+1194 
-1201 AIRADEGKEV
+1201 
-1211 SVKQNVSSSTVTV
+1211 
-1224 NSNEYSIVLKDKDGK
+1224 
-1239 EIEVGSD
+1239 
-1246 TAVEAGDYTVVAKK
+1246 
-1260 GDDEVKLSDATISV
+1260 
-1274 DKGKSYT
+1274 
-1281 VAIKNHIFGTSAE
+1281 
-1294 LSETGDSVPS
+1294 
-1304 VKLTWDA
+1304 
-1311 ARKAYTT
+1311 
-1318 DKTLA
+1318 
-1323 SGKYT
+1323 
-1328 VSVDGGAVGKIS
+1328 
-1340 VKNGEIAYASISDG
+1340 
-1354 KVKAEPVLLKDGKKF
+1354 
-1369 TERTTDA
+1369 
-1376 KGEFDVKHLTTGSY
+1376 
-1390 RMVETEA
+1390 
-1397 PAGYIENPN
+1397 
-1406 VFAFTVDSDGMTEG
+1406 
-1420 VTEYT
+1420 
-1425 INVTDDYTKLHVSK
+1425 
-1439 RDITNEAE
+1439 
-1447 IEGAKLTLKDSDG
+1447 
-1460 KVIDSWTSTTED
+1460 
-1472 HVINALAPGKYTLTE
+1472 
-1487 ERTPHTYDV
+1487 RTP
-1496 AESIDFTVEKTGE
+1496 
-1509 IQTAVMYDKP
+1509 
-1519 ISIKGEIDKRQEI
+1519 
-1532 ADPTHP
+1532 
-1538 YTEANGDGENNA
+1538 
-1550 DTSTSDDGSYDYTL
+1550 L
-1564 DFRSTSNTWTDEF
+1564 
-1577 TVEDDLYGVMTG
+1577 
-1589 KATLDSITTPQAYK
+1589 
-1603 DFDGKMNVWYKT
+1603 
-1615 DQTPSDYSDESGA
+1615 PSPS
-1628 NQTLSDG
+1628 
-1635 HGNPWLTDESN
+1635 
-1646 SETLGEDGRKIDYT
+1646 
-1660 GWKLWKADVSTTEAE
+1660 
-1675 DLKVSDLE
+1675 
-1683 LAEGEHVTA
+1683 
-1692 IRFEYGRVESGFTTR
+1692 
-1707 EDDWDRDGIKDS
+1707 
-1719 HDDVNDATE
+1719 
-1728 TAKGNGSY
+1728 
-1736 SDGVS
+1736 
-1741 ILVDLDGSGKFTAFG
+1741 
-1756 NNGLGGKIKQ
+1756 
-1766 KDGTY
+1766 
-1771 TCKDG
+1771 
-1776 DTVYSLTLNK
+1776 
-1786 DGSASAKMTDKDG
+1786 
-1799 KETKV
+1799 
-1804 DLAAGQFKISEGVSG
+1804 
-1819 DYAPAI
+1819 
-1825 VHMKVTDDYR
+1825 
-1835 DGDSLEN
+1835 
-1842 YAKVDLYRN
+1842 
-1851 GGGEDQLE
+1851 
-1859 DHDDDKVK
+1859 
-1867 QTPKSDSAIIGTTLT
+1867 
-1882 GEDGKHAVKVG
+1882 
-1893 EKVEL
+1893 
-1898 TDTVSYTNI
+1898 
-1907 EAGVEHTVT
+1907 
-1916 GTLMDKTTGA
+1916 
-1926 PLSDGDGNPLSS
+1926 
-1938 SVTFTPEEKDG
+1938 
-1949 TVEVKFI
+1949 
-1956 VDTTHLDGHDLVAF
+1956 
-1970 ETLTTKETETDR
+1970 
-1982 ETGEKTTV
+1982 
-1990 DKTVAEHKDIDD
+1990 
-2002 ANQTVTVTSDKSS
+2002 
-2015 MAQTGRNILIGAAI
+2015 
-2029 AAAVAAGA
+2029 
-2037 GGTYIYRKRHQID
+2037 
-2050 DADDMME
+2050 